1 MVYCALIYPKKK
13 KDSESIFKY
22 FEEILWHFVDKVTP
36 SRQQHGEKLKRQGL
50 LDFENRVRNILLTY
64 CMTLLSSETD
74 EKKVIRLVD
83 FDVFYT
89 VS

>member
-1 MVYCALIYPKKK
+1 
-13 KDSESIFKY
+13 
-22 FEEILWHFVDKVTP
+22 
-36 SRQQHGEKLKRQGL
+36 
-50 LDFENRVRNILLTY
+50 
-64 CMTLLSSETD
+64 MTLLSSETD